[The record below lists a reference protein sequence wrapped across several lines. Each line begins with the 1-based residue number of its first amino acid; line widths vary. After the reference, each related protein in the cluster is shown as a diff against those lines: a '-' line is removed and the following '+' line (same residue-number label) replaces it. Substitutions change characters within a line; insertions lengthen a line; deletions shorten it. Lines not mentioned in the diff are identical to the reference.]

1 MPVSSATAAPAS
13 SPIGA
18 AMGSSD
24 VNKNQ
29 FLQLLVHQLKAQ
41 DPFEPVKNEQFLAQL
56 ATFSQLEEQQSSSGL
71 LRNILAAQEAQLTL
85 GGLSQAA
92 SLIGREVEYIDGAT
106 GEQSHGTVQKVFFAQ
121 EGVMVEIDGQ
131 IVPAGNI
138 ITIAA
143 GSAGGTGTGNGNATT
158 PTTTTPGTTPTNST
172 TPPQASGNPQGSMS
186 ASDAGV
192 N

>member
-1 MPVSSATAAPAS
+1 MPISATSSAAS
-13 SPIGA
+13 TSPISA
-18 AMGSSD
+18 AMGSTD

-56 ATFSQLEEQQSSSGL
+56 ATFSQLEEQQASSGL

-92 SLIGREVEYIDGAT
+92 SLIGRTVEYLDTTTGA
-106 GEQSHGTVQKVFFAQ
+106 QVRGTVQSVFFAE
-121 EGVMVEIDGQ
+121 EGVMVEVDGHV
-131 IVPAGNI
+131 VPAGNI

-143 GSAGGTGTGNGNATT
+143 GPSSG
-158 PTTTTPGTTPTNST
+158 ST
-172 TPPQASGNPQGSMS
+172 TPPTPTPTPVNGTANPTAPNPSPASLPVQ
-186 ASDAGV
+186 DAV
-192 N
+192 AN